1 MIHDKYYSHIKN
13 YQRDDGSTFME
24 NVYEPRTGSNED
36 APKSDKKCEN
46 FTPNLHQ
53 TKIGKLVAETNPTKS
68 LKK

>member
-1 MIHDKYYSHIKN
+1 
-13 YQRDDGSTFME
+13 ME